1 MKISDLQVMD
11 YINSNRFIIVTGTS
25 QGRTRMRRLIL
36 ESIGPKRI
44 IKTRRY
50 VYFNINV
57 KDETLSEVYPLYG
70 STNYENYEK
79 DADDLYNIVSALI
92 RKRRPVIVDS
102 FTDVQSIVINRFKD
116 VGKNESN
123 DLTNWNI
130 IMKQLEIIINAF
142 KTYKKQL
149 ILFCD
154 LKEITEYEN
163 GELKHLGYKPSCM
176 RFITD
181 SSQVIIQANDNENLL
196 IKNIG
201 DIK

>member
-11 YINSNRFIIVTGTS
+11 YINSNRFIIITGTS

-36 ESIGPKRI
+36 ENIGPKRI

-50 VYFNINV
+50 YYSIMNI
-57 KDETLSEVYPLYG
+57 KDRTLSEVYPLYG
-70 STNYENYEK
+70 STNCNK
-79 DADDLYNIVSALI
+79 DVDDLYNIVSALV

-130 IMKQLEIIINAF
+130 IMKQLEIIINAL

-176 RFITD
+176 RFIND
-181 SSQVIIQANDNENLL
+181 ISQVIIQANDDETLL

>member
-1 MKISDLQVMD
+1 MKISDSEVMN
-11 YINSNRFIIVTGTS
+11 YVNSNRFIIITGTS

-36 ESIGPKRI
+36 ENIGPKRI

-57 KDETLSEVYPLYG
+57 KDKTLSEVYPLYG
-70 STNYENYEK
+70 STNYEK
-79 DADDLYNIVSALI
+79 DADDLYNIVSALV

-102 FTDVQSIVINRFKD
+102 FTDIQSIVINRFKNVD
-116 VGKNESN
+116 KKP
-123 DLTNWNI
+123 DDIANWNI
-130 IMKQLEIIINAF
+130 IMKQLEIIINAL

-154 LKEITEYEN
+154 LKEDCLLQ
-163 GELKHLGYKPSCM
+163 ELPRPKCM

-181 SSQVIIQANDNENLL
+181 ISQVIIQANDDETLL
-196 IKNIG
+196 IKNI
-201 DIK
+201 